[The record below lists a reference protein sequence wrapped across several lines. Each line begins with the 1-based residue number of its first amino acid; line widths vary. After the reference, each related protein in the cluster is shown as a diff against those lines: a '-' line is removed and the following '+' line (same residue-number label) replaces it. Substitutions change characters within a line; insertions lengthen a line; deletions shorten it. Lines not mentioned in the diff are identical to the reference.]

1 MLCQT
6 VPKSPHATTRAKTPR
21 CAGFTSDYGS
31 TRYHSLSHPVSL
43 SESRGGNSRA
53 HHQTSSNER
62 GFRSSCT
69 HHSSAAHDTHSLISI
84 VRRFSRPSSHRPP
97 NSMYTMLKGCGLF
110 PHLYP
115 LTYLIAVTSAVYI
128 RSTHYSTLPAVLHI
142 PLVGMNQPSEL
153 L

>member
-1 MLCQT
+1 M
-6 VPKSPHATTRAKTPR
+6 ATGRLGSLDNARTPYKTTEQIALPD
-21 CAGFTSDYGS
+21 SSEKS
-31 TRYHSLSHPVSL
+31 TRNYACENPTHGEVFTY
-43 SESRGGNSRA
+43 ESMWWNSRA
-53 HHQTSSNER
+53 TTQQDLN
-62 GFRSSCT
+62 
-69 HHSSAAHDTHSLISI
+69 I

-142 PLVGMNQPSEL
+142 PLVDMNQPSEL